1 MESLFKRIFFGFFC
15 FLVLV
20 SGCSDSKKRSG
31 SVQKNSSLRVNS
43 AEGSIHASNECY
55 SPNEDS
61 LLICDEFRSKFETK
75 KYLCVISY
83 SNECPIAK
91 SYIKTIQNLLKQF
104 GDTIQF
110 CLLDPGVG
118 SRSISGMEDLL
129 FHDNLGVICG
139 RFGIKVYPQ
148 AVVMNCLTRSKIY
161 SGKIDDRAV
170 SLGIVSK
177 VASKNY
183 LFDVLANL
191 ILEKPN
197 TVVSNE
203 PIGCFVGPF
212 DSKNE

>member
-31 SVQKNSSLRVNS
+31 SDQKNSSLRVNS

-55 SPNEDS
+55 SSNEDS
-61 LLICDEFRSKFETK
+61 LLICDEFRSKFESK

-91 SYIKTIQNLLKQF
+91 SYIKTIQNLVKQF

-197 TVVSNE
+197 TVASNQ

>member
-1 MESLFKRIFFGFFC
+1 MKLFFKGISFV
-15 FLVLV
+15 FLCLFLAVF
-20 SGCSDSKKRSG
+20 GCSDSKKQSG

-55 SPNEDS
+55 SPNKDS
-61 LLICDEFRSKFETK
+61 LLICDEFRSKFESK

-91 SYIKTIQNLLKQF
+91 SYIKTIQNLVKQF

-148 AVVMNCLTRSKIY
+148 AVVMNCLTQSKIY

-177 VASKNY
+177 LATKNY

-197 TVVSNE
+197 TVVTNE

>member
-31 SVQKNSSLRVNS
+31 FVQKNSSLRVNS
-43 AEGSIHASNECY
+43 EEGSIHASNECY

-61 LLICDEFRSKFETK
+61 LLICDEFRSKFESK

-91 SYIKTIQNLLKQF
+91 SYIKTIQNLVKQF
-104 GDTIQF
+104 GNTIQF

-161 SGKIDDRAV
+161 TGKIDDRAV

-177 VASKNY
+177 VATKNY

-191 ILEKPN
+191 IIEKPN

>member
-31 SVQKNSSLRVNS
+31 SDQKNSSLRVNS

-55 SPNEDS
+55 SSNEDS

-91 SYIKTIQNLLKQF
+91 SYIKTIQNLVKQF

-139 RFGIKVYPQ
+139 RFGVKVYPQ

-177 VASKNY
+177 VATKNY

-191 ILEKPN
+191 ILGKPN

>member
-91 SYIKTIQNLLKQF
+91 SYIKTIQNLVNQF

-139 RFGIKVYPQ
+139 RFGVKVYPQ

-161 SGKIDDRAV
+161 TGKIDDRAV

-177 VASKNY
+177 VATKNY

-191 ILEKPN
+191 ILGKPN

>member
-1 MESLFKRIFFGFFC
+1 LKKVHVAHAHS
-15 FLVLV
+15 
-20 SGCSDSKKRSG
+20 SASKK
-31 SVQKNSSLRVNS
+31 
-43 AEGSIHASNECY
+43 CC

-61 LLICDEFRSKFETK
+61 LLICDEFRSKFESK

-91 SYIKTIQNLLKQF
+91 AYIKTIQNLVKRF

-148 AVVMNCLTRSKIY
+148 VVVMNCLTRSKIY

-170 SLGIVSK
+170 RLGVVSQ
-177 VASKNY
+177 VATKNY
-183 LFDVLANL
+183 LADVLKDI
-191 ILEKPN
+191 ILGKQN

-212 DSKNE
+212 DSINE

>member
-31 SVQKNSSLRVNS
+31 SDQKNSSLRVNS

-55 SPNEDS
+55 SSNEDS
-61 LLICDEFRSKFETK
+61 LLICDEFRSKFESK

-91 SYIKTIQNLLKQF
+91 SYIKTIQNLVKQF

-139 RFGIKVYPQ
+139 RFGVKVYPQ

-177 VASKNY
+177 VATKNY

-191 ILEKPN
+191 ILGKPN

>member
-61 LLICDEFRSKFETK
+61 LLICDEFRSKFESK

-91 SYIKTIQNLLKQF
+91 SYIKTIQNLVKQF
-104 GDTIQF
+104 GDSIQF

-139 RFGIKVYPQ
+139 RFGVKVYPQ

-161 SGKIDDRAV
+161 TGKIDDRAV

-177 VASKNY
+177 VATKNY

-191 ILEKPN
+191 IIEKPN

>member
-1 MESLFKRIFFGFFC
+1 MKLLFKRIPFGFLC
-15 FLVLV
+15 LFLVV
-20 SGCSDSKKRSG
+20 FGCSDSKKRSG
-31 SVQKNSSLRVNS
+31 SAQKNSSLRVNS
-43 AEGSIHASNECY
+43 VEGSIHASNECY

-61 LLICDEFRSKFETK
+61 LLICDEFRSKFESK

-91 SYIKTIQNLLKQF
+91 SYIKTIQNLVKQF

-183 LFDVLANL
+183 LFDVLSNL
-191 ILEKPN
+191 IIEKPN

-212 DSKNE
+212 ELKNE

>member
-170 SLGIVSK
+170 SLGIVSR
-177 VASKNY
+177 VATKNY

-191 ILEKPN
+191 ILGKPN

>member
-1 MESLFKRIFFGFFC
+1 MKPYFKRILFGFLCLF
-15 FLVLV
+15 FVIF
-20 SGCSDSKKRSG
+20 GCSDSKKRSG
-31 SVQKNSSLRVNS
+31 SAQNDSLRKVHLAHAHLS
-43 AEGSIHASNECY
+43 ASKKCC

-61 LLICDEFRSKFETK
+61 LLICDEFRSKFESK

-91 SYIKTIQNLLKQF
+91 AYIKTIQNLVKQF

-118 SRSISGMEDLL
+118 SLSIKGMEDLL

-170 SLGIVSK
+170 SLGLVSQ

-183 LFDVLANL
+183 LFDVLANV

-197 TVVSNE
+197 TMVSNE